1 MSDHALTPRRGF
13 LGRLAA
19 AGAALAAG
27 GVALPL
33 AGQAARARTTDD
45 SPHDA
50 WLSKMNGKHKQFFD
64 SPIPNGAFPLLHV
77 RNYLNGY
84 RDAYQL
90 PPAEVNAAYSLYFL
104 TVPLAFNDAMW
115 AKYPFGERAQIVD
128 HVTNAPAKRNVFSR
142 SSVANGVL
150 GVKGLIPIPEDVS
163 IEALQ
168 ARNTAFLLCNNAFNF
183 WVAGFAGAGMG
194 TAAAIRSEL
203 EANML
208 PGVTIVP
215 AMVVAINR
223 AQDRGFTYMYLA

>member
-1 MSDHALTPRRGF
+1 MSDLALTPRRGF

-27 GVALPL
+27 GVALPR
-33 AGQAARARTTDD
+33 AARATTTDD

-64 SPIPNGAFPLLHV
+64 SPLPSGALPLVHV
-77 RNYLNGY
+77 RNYLNAY
-84 RDAYQL
+84 RDAYKL
-90 PPAEVNAAYSLYFL
+90 APAEVNAAYSLYFM

-115 AKYPFGERAQIVD
+115 AKYPFGERAQVIDAV
-128 HVTNAPAKRNVFSR
+128 NGEPAKRNVFAR

-150 GVKGLIPIPEDVS
+150 GVKGIFPIPEDAS

-183 WVAGFAGAGMG
+183 WVGAFASAGMG
-194 TAAAIRSEL
+194 PAAAIRSEL

-208 PGVTIVP
+208 PGIIIVP